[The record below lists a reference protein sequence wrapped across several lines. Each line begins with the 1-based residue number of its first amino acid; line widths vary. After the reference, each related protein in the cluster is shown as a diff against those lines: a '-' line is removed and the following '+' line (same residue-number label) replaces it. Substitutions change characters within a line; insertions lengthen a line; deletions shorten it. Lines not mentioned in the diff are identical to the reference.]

1 MRREVSASR
10 MDDMTGN
17 RLVDALPVDEL
28 RALGPALE
36 EVSVAVKGL
45 IYEQGE
51 PITHVHFPVTA
62 VISLVAVLG
71 GGESVELAT
80 VGNEGMVGVPAFLQA
95 GSTNRH
101 VAVRA
106 SPGGSRCLG
115 GEAFRDAAE
124 GGRALHDYLPRVTQ
138 SLLWQIVRG

>member
-95 GSTNRH
+95 GSTNGH
-101 VAVRA
+101 VAFGQIPGA
-106 SPGGSRCLG
+106 SLRLG
-115 GEAFRDAAE
+115 VEAFRNAVE
-124 GGRALHDYLPRVTQ
+124 RGQALHDHLQRYTQ
-138 SLLWQIVRG
+138 ALLSQI